1 MQTDP
6 VNEGCAMMITEVVNQ
21 TMPLRTL
28 IADDQPDVLEA
39 LSLLL
44 KSEGYQTDV
53 ADSPTHVLDS
63 LSTKS
68 FDLVLIDL
76 NYSRDTTSGQ
86 EGIELL
92 RRIRALDENLP
103 IVAMTAW
110 GNVELAVEA
119 MQQGASDFVLKPWE
133 NSRLLHILHTQIE
146 RSHKIREQQNL
157 ISEQQERKRALLA
170 REFAEA
176 TEIQQDLLPSKMSEI
191 DGLEIA
197 AAWHPL
203 RTVSGDLFDVIKFT
217 DSQAAIC
224 MADASG
230 KGVPAALLMA
240 NVQATIKA
248 FASPVVAPEAVC
260 HQINR
265 VVCGNLGLGRFITF
279 FYGRLD
285 TEQKRLIYTNAGHNA
300 PILVRRDGRVDRL
313 EANDA
318 VLGTFPDWHFGQSE
332 IEVSSGD
339 RLALFTDGL
348 TESTNRQGEE
358 FGEWRLIELIAD
370 NRQLSAAE
378 LQQMVMDS
386 FAQFTENNFQ
396 DDVTLLIIA
405 VE

>member
-1 MQTDP
+1 
-6 VNEGCAMMITEVVNQ
+6 MMITEVLNE
-21 TMPLRTL
+21 TIPLRTL

-63 LSTKS
+63 LSAKA

-86 EGIELL
+86 EGLELL

-133 NSRLLHILHTQIE
+133 NSRLLTILHTQIE
-146 RSHKIREQQNL
+146 RSQKIREQQHQLN
-157 ISEQQERKRALLA
+157 EQLERKRALLA

-176 TEIQQDLLPSKMSEI
+176 TEIQHDLLPSAIPEI
-191 DGLEIA
+191 KGFEFA

-203 RTVSGDLFDVIKFT
+203 RTVSGDLFDVIKFNK
-217 DSQAAIC
+217 DHAAIC
-224 MADASG
+224 IADASG

-248 FASPVVAPEAVC
+248 FSSPIVTPQEVC
-260 HQINR
+260 TQINR
-265 VVCGNLGLGRFITF
+265 VVCGNFAFGRFITC
-279 FYGRLD
+279 FYAVLD
-285 TEQKRLIYTNAGHNA
+285 TEKKRLTYTNAGHNA
-300 PILVRRDGRVDRL
+300 PILLRRDGTTIRL

-318 VLGTFPDWHFGQSE
+318 VLGTFPDWQFGQGE
-332 IEVSSGD
+332 IELRSGD
-339 RLALFTDGL
+339 RLVLFTDGL
-348 TESTNRQGEE
+348 TESTNRDGEE
-358 FGEWRLIELIAD
+358 FGETRLIELIAG
-370 NRQLSAAE
+370 NRHLSADE
-378 LQQMVMDS
+378 LQQTVMR
-386 FAQFTENNFQ
+386 AAENFTETNFQ
-396 DDVTLLIIA
+396 DDATLLVLA

>member
-1 MQTDP
+1 
-6 VNEGCAMMITEVVNQ
+6 MMMTEVTNQ
-21 TMPLRTL
+21 TNPFRTL

-44 KSEGYQTDV
+44 KSEGFQTDV
-53 ADSPTHVLDS
+53 ADSPSHVLDS
-63 LSTKS
+63 LSTKK

-76 NYSRDTTSGQ
+76 NYTRDTTSGR

-92 RRIRALDENLP
+92 QRIRSIDENLP

-133 NSRLLHILHTQIE
+133 NSRLLDILHTQIE
-146 RSHKIREQQNL
+146 RSQKLRQQQNL

-176 TEIQQDLLPSKMSEI
+176 TEIQQDLLPNRLPE
-191 DGLEIA
+191 LEGIA
-197 AAWHPL
+197 LASAYHPL
-203 RTVSGDLFDVIKFT
+203 RTVSGDLFDVIKFN
-217 DSQAAIC
+217 DREAAIC

-240 NVQATIKA
+240 NVQAMIKA
-248 FASPVVAPEAVC
+248 FSTPLAAPQEVC
-260 HQINR
+260 QRINQ
-265 VVCGNLGLGRFITF
+265 VVCGNLALGRFITL

-285 TEQKRLIYTNAGHNA
+285 GENKRMIYTNGGHNA
-300 PILVRRDGRVDRL
+300 PILVRRDGTTSRL
-313 EANDA
+313 EAQDA
-318 VLGTFPDWHFGQSE
+318 LLGTFPDWQFSE
-332 IEVSSGD
+332 SICEFNSGD

-348 TESTNRQGEE
+348 TDSTNRDGEE
-358 FGEWRLIELIAD
+358 FGETRLLDLLIE
-370 NRQLSAAE
+370 NRQLPATE
-378 LQQMVMDS
+378 LKQIVIQ
-386 FAQFTENNFQ
+386 ALETFTEKEFQ
-396 DDVTLLIIA
+396 DDVTLLVLA

>member
-1 MQTDP
+1 MISAIL
-6 VNEGCAMMITEVVNQ
+6 NE
-21 TMPLRTL
+21 TMPPRTL

-63 LSTKS
+63 LSNKV

-86 EGIELL
+86 EGLELL

-133 NSRLLHILHTQIE
+133 NSRLLTILHTQIE
-146 RSHKIREQQNL
+146 RHQKLREQQLLVN
-157 ISEQQERKRALLA
+157 EQQERKRALLA
-170 REFAEA
+170 REYAEA
-176 TEIQQDLLPSKMSEI
+176 TEIQQHLLPVEMPEI
-191 DGLEIA
+191 DGYEIA

-203 RTVSGDLFDVIKFT
+203 RTVSGDLFDVMKFN
-217 DSQAAIC
+217 DRQAAIC
-224 MADASG
+224 VADASG

-248 FASPVVAPEAVC
+248 FSSPLVTPQEVC
-260 HQINR
+260 RQINR
-265 VVCGNLGLGRFITF
+265 IVCGNLALGRFITL
-279 FYGRLD
+279 FYAILD
-285 TEQKRLIYTNAGHNA
+285 AENKRLTYTNAGHNA
-300 PILVRRDGRVDRL
+300 PILVRRDGSIVRL
-313 EANDA
+313 DANDA
-318 VLGTFPDWHFGQSE
+318 LLGTFPDWIFGQRE
-332 IEVSSGD
+332 IELYSGD

-348 TESTNRQGEE
+348 TDSTNRDGEE
-358 FGEWRLIELIAD
+358 FGETRLVELMAA
-370 NRQLSAAE
+370 NRHLSADE
-378 LQQMVMDS
+378 LQQKVMS
-386 FAQFTENNFQ
+386 EVKQFTEMNFQ
-396 DDVTLLIIA
+396 DDATLLVLA

>member
-1 MQTDP
+1 MIVTER
-6 VNEGCAMMITEVVNQ
+6 VNETL
-21 TMPLRTL
+21 PLRTL

-63 LSTKS
+63 LASKS

-86 EGIELL
+86 EGLELL

-103 IVAMTAW
+103 VVAMTAW

-133 NSRLLHILHTQIE
+133 NSRLLTILQTQIE
-146 RSHKIREQQNL
+146 RSQKQRAEQNLMNEQQA
-157 ISEQQERKRALLA
+157 RKRALLA

-176 TEIQQDLLPSKMSEI
+176 TEIQQCLLPGEMPALK
-191 DGLEIA
+191 GYEIA
-197 AAWHPL
+197 SAWYPL
-203 RTVSGDLFDVIKFT
+203 RTVSGDLFDVIKFNET
-217 DSQAAIC
+217 QAAIC

-248 FASPVVAPEAVC
+248 FSSPFAAPQEVC

-265 VVCGNLGLGRFITF
+265 VVCGNLALGRFITL

-285 TEQKRLIYTNAGHNA
+285 TENQRLIYTNAGHNA
-300 PILVRRDGRVDRL
+300 PILLRRDGTALRL
-313 EANDA
+313 DANDA
-318 VLGTFPDWHFGQSE
+318 ILGTFPDWQFGQSE
-332 IEVSSGD
+332 IRLHSGD
-339 RLALFTDGL
+339 RLVLFTDGL
-348 TESTNRQGEE
+348 TDATNRDGEE
-358 FGEWRLIELIAD
+358 FGETRLVELIAQYR
-370 NRQLSAAE
+370 NLSANE
-378 LQQMVMDS
+378 LQQTVMNTI
-386 FAQFTENNFQ
+386 AAFTENNFQ
-396 DDVTLLIIA
+396 DDATLLILAIA
-405 VE
+405 